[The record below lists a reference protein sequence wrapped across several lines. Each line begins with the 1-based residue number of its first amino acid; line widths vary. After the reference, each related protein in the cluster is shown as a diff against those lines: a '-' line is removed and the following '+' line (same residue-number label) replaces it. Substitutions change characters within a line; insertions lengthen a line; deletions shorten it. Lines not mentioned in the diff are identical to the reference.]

1 MIAKAHAAPAHDSNE
16 KRYDFFQTCM
26 NVMAYKFHFP
36 VKNLVLACGGE
47 DLLNELEEGGYHV
60 PVYGDELMDD
70 YLHDSH
76 EQSVFTNALKMVF
89 GDETATDAD
98 RDIAEDALRDQA
110 EDVAD
115 GIAASGDLDGDGKI
129 DEKDAAITQ
138 SEWGVDANSAAPMTE
153 EDTGIQTDLKN
164 SQWDQYDSGNY
175 NDVLDSG
182 NGLSD
187 NASAQSGA
195 EYYDGDAGSEHGGV
209 EGNNGYASTGADGNP
224 DYDRAP
230 NDTSLEST
238 DVSDHANA
246 DYLSKPD
253 ISEWA
258 QDLQDQFDSIQQEL
272 QEVTDK
278 VSGFVE
284 SYAGVEGLPE
294 TEIAN
299 NSDWYNGADL
309 PEYMPE
315 SAKTAVINAR
325 NAQKTPDKT
334 DDWYNGA
341 DLPEQMPESAKT
353 AVINSRNA
361 QRNEQ
366 YAAEALSD
374 IQTPDASDYEA
385 GLDA

>member
-1 MIAKAHAAPAHDSNE
+1 
-16 KRYDFFQTCM
+16 M
-26 NVMAYKFHFP
+26 NVLAYKFHFP

-153 EDTGIQTDLKN
+153 EDTGVQTDLKN

-246 DYLSKPD
+246 DHLSKSD

-258 QDLQDQFDSIQQEL
+258 QDLQNQFDSIQQEL

-284 SYAGVEGLPE
+284 SYAGSEGLPE
-294 TEIAN
+294 TDIAN

-309 PEYMPE
+309 PGYMPE

-325 NAQKTPDKT
+325 NAQ
-334 DDWYNGA
+334 
-341 DLPEQMPESAKT
+341 
-353 AVINSRNA
+353 
-361 QRNEQ
+361 RNEQ
-366 YAAEALSD
+366 YAADALSD

>member
-1 MIAKAHAAPAHDSNE
+1 
-16 KRYDFFQTCM
+16 M
-26 NVMAYKFHFP
+26 NVLAYKFHFP

-153 EDTGIQTDLKN
+153 EDTGVQTDLKN

-230 NDTSLEST
+230 NDTSLEGAGISGLIDGVEASHGDT
-238 DVSDHANA
+238 DS
-246 DYLSKPD
+246 LSKSDTP
-253 ISEWA
+253 EWA
-258 QDLQDQFDSIQQEL
+258 KNLQDQLDSMQQEI
-272 QEVTDK
+272 QKTTDK
-278 VSGFVE
+278 VSEFVASYTETDGVSETEVAKSSVE
-284 SYAGVEGLPE
+284 S
-294 TEIAN
+294 
-299 NSDWYNGADL
+299 
-309 PEYMPE
+309 
-315 SAKTAVINAR
+315 
-325 NAQKTPDKT
+325 KTPDKT

-341 DLPEQMPESAKT
+341 DLPGYMPESAKT

>member
-1 MIAKAHAAPAHDSNE
+1 MSWKKAD
-16 KRYDFFQTCM
+16 
-26 NVMAYKFHFP
+26 
-36 VKNLVLACGGE
+36 
-47 DLLNELEEGGYHV
+47 
-60 PVYGDELMDD
+60 GDELMDD

-115 GIAASGDLDGDGKI
+115 GIAISGDLDGDGKI

-164 SQWDQYDSGNY
+164 SQRDQYDSGNY

-187 NASAQSGA
+187 NALSQSGA
-195 EYYDGDAGSEHGGV
+195 TYYEGDAGSEHGGV
-209 EGNNGYASTGADGNP
+209 EGNNGYVSTGADGNP

-238 DVSDHANA
+238 DVSGHADA
-246 DYLSKPD
+246 DDLSKSD
-253 ISEWA
+253 ISKWA
-258 QDLQDQFDSIQQEL
+258 QDLQNQCDSMQQEL

-284 SYAGVEGLPE
+284 SYAGAEVTKSSVE
-294 TEIAN
+294 
-299 NSDWYNGADL
+299 S
-309 PEYMPE
+309 
-315 SAKTAVINAR
+315 KTL
-325 NAQKTPDKT
+325 DKT

-341 DLPEQMPESAKT
+341 DLSEQMPESERN
-353 AVINSRNA
+353 AVINARNA

-374 IQTPDASDYEA
+374 IQTPDISDYEA
-385 GLDA
+385 GLDS

>member
-1 MIAKAHAAPAHDSNE
+1 
-16 KRYDFFQTCM
+16 M
-26 NVMAYKFHFP
+26 NVLAYKFHFP

-138 SEWGVDANSAAPMTE
+138 SEWGVDANSAAPMAE

-175 NDVLDSG
+175 SDVLDSG

-195 EYYDGDAGSEHGGV
+195 EYYDGDAGSEHGGI
-209 EGNNGYASTGADGNP
+209 EGNNGYVSTGADGNP
-224 DYDRAP
+224 DYDRVP
-230 NDTSLEST
+230 NDTSLEDAGISGLT
-238 DVSDHANA
+238 DGVEASHVEADDMENTSDSATLDSLQAQIDELQKELQSVNEKA
-246 DYLSKPD
+246 SD
-253 ISEWA
+253 ISDFISSYTTSE
-258 QDLQDQFDSIQQEL
+258 S
-272 QEVTDK
+272 EVDVAK
-278 VSGFVE
+278 SSVE
-284 SYAGVEGLPE
+284 S
-294 TEIAN
+294 
-299 NSDWYNGADL
+299 
-309 PEYMPE
+309 
-315 SAKTAVINAR
+315 
-325 NAQKTPDKT
+325 KTPDKT
-334 DDWYNGA
+334 DDWYNGTEK
-341 DLPEQMPESAKT
+341 LRSF
-353 AVINSRNA
+353 R
-361 QRNEQ
+361 
-366 YAAEALSD
+366 
-374 IQTPDASDYEA
+374 
-385 GLDA
+385 

>member
-1 MIAKAHAAPAHDSNE
+1 MKSHAASTANG

-26 NVMAYKFHFP
+26 NVLAYKFHFP

-115 GIAASGDLDGDGKI
+115 GIAVSGDLNGDGQI
-129 DEKDAAITQ
+129 DDKDAAITQ

-175 NDVLDSG
+175 KDVLDSG

-195 EYYDGDAGSEHGGV
+195 AYYNGDAGSEYGGV
-209 EGNNGYASTGADGNP
+209 EGNNGYESTGADGNP

-230 NDTSLEST
+230 NDTSLEG
-238 DVSDHANA
+238 AG
-246 DYLSKPD
+246 
-253 ISEWA
+253 ISGL
-258 QDLQDQFDSIQQEL
+258 QGLQDQLDSMAQKLIQKT
-272 QEVTDK
+272 TDK
-278 VSGFVE
+278 VSDFVA
-284 SYAGVEGLPE
+284 SYTEAEGVSE
-294 TEIAN
+294 T
-299 NSDWYNGADL
+299 DV
-309 PEYMPE
+309 
-315 SAKTAVINAR
+315 AKSNA
-325 NAQKTPDKT
+325 
-334 DDWYNGA
+334 
-341 DLPEQMPESAKT
+341 
-353 AVINSRNA
+353 RNA

-374 IQTPDASDYEA
+374 IQAPDTSDYEA
-385 GLDA
+385 GLDS